1 MRHKRTG
8 ETRRSCRRMESVIG
22 ASEAK
27 EEEREVVREQT
38 RFGECLHSRSADYTR
53 GIFQSIGFKEF
64 HAYLVLPEDEKQ
76 EKKVSRSGELQRRH
90 VLRGGCASLLH
101 EPDVLY
107 LLEKGRK
114 REMESK
120 GEAFKG
126 MLDVLVGCCGSK
138 SGASILSFFFTF
150 HRLPLSVFAR
160 ESFDRLLMYIYA

>member
-27 EEEREVVREQT
+27 EAEREVVREQT
-38 RFGECLHSRSADYTR
+38 RFGECLHSRSADYTK

-90 VLRGGCASLLH
+90 VLRRGCASLLH

-126 MLDVLVGCCGSK
+126 MLDVLVGWMLRFQEW
-138 SGASILSFFFTF
+138 SIHSLFLFYISSSSFECFC
-150 HRLPLSVFAR
+150 A
-160 ESFDRLLMYIYA
+160 